1 MRWYWNMHLKSLK
14 CVNFGK
20 NPFALRSKKC
30 CRTGSNCV
38 QTEWTWWQLFALCV
52 RTFLNVM
59 NGLEREGCLRTSTLL
74 KILRTPS
81 RSEIGRTD
89 IVLKTTW
96 TNFERNCRTSNLLW
110 TLCNVVQTGINWSTC
125 SHFLDFL
132 ICGLLIFFLWPLLI
146 LTHGPLTAQ
155 QMHSTEPEMRLSP
168 FPE

>member
-1 MRWYWNMHLKSLK
+1 METMCWAGKKRYSIKWFRNISWDIFMSIISQNKMYPF
-14 CVNFGK
+14 CVMCRLCAPCSSIAPFTP

-38 QTEWTWWQLFALCV
+38 QMEWTWWQLFALCV

-110 TLCNVVQTGINWSTC
+110 TLCNVV
-125 SHFLDFL
+125 
-132 ICGLLIFFLWPLLI
+132 
-146 LTHGPLTAQ
+146 
-155 QMHSTEPEMRLSP
+155 
-168 FPE
+168 